1 MVGGIENEGE
11 SMPRTRKSHPPSLKA
26 RVAIEA
32 IKGHNG
38 GVLCAPRT
46 LRAGMNFCMDELQN
60 LRYPIGPFKA
70 GSPPD
75 TGSRLALLSH
85 LADVPNGLRAAV
97 TGLSDSQLD
106 APYRPGGWTV
116 RQVVHHLADA
126 QMNWYIRTKL
136 ALTEDEPH
144 VSHYDEVQWAELHD
158 ARTQPLEP
166 SLMLL
171 DGLHRRWVGL
181 FKSLTA
187 AQWRRKLIHPDR
199 GIFILDVTLAMW
211 TLPRE

>member
-1 MVGGIENEGE
+1 
-11 SMPRTRKSHPPSLKA
+11 
-26 RVAIEA
+26 
-32 IKGHNG
+32 
-38 GVLCAPRT
+38 
-46 LRAGMNFCMDELQN
+46 MDELQD

-70 GSPPD
+70 GPPPD

-85 LADVPNGLRAAV
+85 LADVPSGLRAAV

-106 APYRPGGWTV
+106 TPYRPGGWTV

-126 QMNWYIRTKL
+126 QVNWYIRTKL

-144 VSHYDEVQWAELHD
+144 VSPYDEVQWAELHD

-187 AQWRRKLIHPDR
+187 AQWRRKIIHPDR
-199 GIFILDVTLAMW
+199 GIFILDVTLPMQVWHGRHHTAHIVELRNRMGW
-211 TLPRE
+211 R